1 MELHIINAEFFKAD
15 GGATFGVV
23 PKSIWSKTCPTDE
36 NNMITASNRLL
47 LIISEGKRI
56 LVDTGIG
63 DKQDE
68 KYRSHFYVSG
78 NNVETALIEQGFS
91 PDEITDVIFT
101 HLHWDHCGG
110 ALKYNE
116 DRTKLVPVFKNATHY
131 CTQAQWEWAT
141 NPNPR
146 EKAAYHRENFMPLFE
161 QGRLEFIHEEMEL
174 IPGVFLKIVNGHT
187 SGQIILEIDY
197 HNRKLIYVADFIPS
211 SAHVPVAYVAAYDVQ
226 PLLAL
231 KEKEEFLNKAAAEN
245 YILFFEHDSL
255 NECAT
260 VHQTDKGVRLKET
273 MSLSSLDNL

>member
-1 MELHIINAEFFKAD
+1 
-15 GGATFGVV
+15 
-23 PKSIWSKTCPTDE
+23 
-36 NNMITASNRLL
+36 MITASNRLL
-47 LIISEGKRI
+47 LIISEGRKI

-78 NNVETALIEQGFS
+78 NNVEIALIEQGFS

-110 ALKYNE
+110 AVKYND
-116 DRTKLVPVFKNATHY
+116 DRTKLIPVFKNATHY

-161 QGRLEFIHEEMEL
+161 QGLFEFIHEEMEL

-197 HNRKLIYVADFIPS
+197 HNHKLIYVADFIPS
-211 SAHVPVAYVAAYDVQ
+211 STHVPVAYVAAYDVQ

-255 NECAT
+255 NECCT
-260 VHQTDKGVRLKET
+260 VHQTEKGVRLKES
-273 MSLSSLDNL
+273 MFLSSLNNL